1 MFIGISKILLR
12 ISSNVFILKILRRF
26 ISFMSFPLWIFNEL
40 LLLKATCSFLITIS
54 FLNRFK
60 QIVFNRI
67 DRVVNEWR
75 LEYQIRSM
83 ISIALGISLVEKYN

>member
-1 MFIGISKILLR
+1 
-12 ISSNVFILKILRRF
+12 
-26 ISFMSFPLWIFNEL
+26 MSFLLWIFNKVL
-40 LLLKATCSFLITIS
+40 LFKATCSFLITIS
-54 FLNRFK
+54 VLNRFK